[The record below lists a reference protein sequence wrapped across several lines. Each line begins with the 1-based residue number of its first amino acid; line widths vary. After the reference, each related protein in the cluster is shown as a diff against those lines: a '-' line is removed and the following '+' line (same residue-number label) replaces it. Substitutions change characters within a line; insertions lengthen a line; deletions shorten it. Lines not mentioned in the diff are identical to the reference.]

1 MAKSGPPDPFSPKF
15 ALWHLASAPP
25 SLAHGCSLGRH
36 VRAPLGREDGLRRSH
51 RRIVADAHTHVRALP
66 VPVGSC
72 LVWSHRLIHWGS
84 AHAGES
90 VDRKTLAFALADP
103 AFEPPLLR
111 ERTSAGG
118 ASGKLLPE
126 PRARLAIIAH
136 LLVRYHH
143 EASHPAPLWPST
155 LLQALTI
162 LLECA
167 DHLSDAALEWY
178 SSSTTRASPV
188 AQGSVLQLN
197 LANLHREL
205 TQSRARHAEKDD
217 VAKRSRETVEV
228 LAVYIVHTRALTA
241 CDELSEIARA
251 RGGGSTSGAPPAE
264 KKMAAVDAVAEPAEP
279 AVGKEEVAKVE
290 YVYEEVD

>member
-1 MAKSGPPDPFSPKF
+1 MAAGPY
-15 ALWHLASAPP
+15 AS
-25 SLAHGCSLGRH
+25 R
-36 VRAPLGREDGLRRSH
+36 
-51 RRIVADAHTHVRALP
+51 
-66 VPVGSC
+66 
-72 LVWSHRLIHWGS
+72 
-84 AHAGES
+84 
-90 VDRKTLAFALADP
+90 
-103 AFEPPLLR
+103 
-111 ERTSAGG
+111 
-118 ASGKLLPE
+118 
-126 PRARLAIIAH
+126 RAREAIIAH

-251 RGGGSTSGAPPAE
+251 RGGGSGTSEAPPAE